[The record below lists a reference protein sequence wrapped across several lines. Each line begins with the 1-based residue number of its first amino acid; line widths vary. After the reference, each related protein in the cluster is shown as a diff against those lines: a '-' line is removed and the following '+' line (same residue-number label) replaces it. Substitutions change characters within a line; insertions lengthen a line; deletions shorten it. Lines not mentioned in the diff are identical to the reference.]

1 MENKEMWSN
10 LMQQLL
16 KINIRDKA
24 TCLLVMGRIKT
35 QEQYQ
40 QMMKYLSQ
48 NKNLTEEQITNKAK
62 EISKN

>member
-40 QMMKYLSQ
+40 QMMNYLTQ
-48 NKNLTEEQITNKAK
+48 NKNLTEEQITNKAI